1 MKKQI
6 RKAAA
11 LFLICAAAMMGSNMG
26 AMAKAGTY
34 GDVDQSQMLTPGKS
48 STDIAAGVTVDY
60 MGKLRFIVKDE
71 DTMEP
76 IKGASVEIYVAGLD
90 RYVLFGQSD
99 ENGIYELDAAYA
111 GDGEDPMEQY
121 TKKDGRITFSGKV
134 ARFDENQILWKV
146 YKKDYL
152 PNPKEGE
159 VMLNA
164 VTLPYD
170 VNVYLYQEPEETE
183 TKKTDETETETTK
196 KTVVTPADHTRPST
210 GGGIPKTGIQQMFA
224 FWGIG
229 LGLCVIAGILI
240 LVYLMKTKKTGCAEQ
255 SGKGSVSLSSG
266 SYEAAEHSAEH

>member
-11 LFLICAAAMMGSNMG
+11 LFLICAAAMIGSQMG
-26 AMAKAGTY
+26 AMAKAGTS
-34 GDVDQSQMLTPGKS
+34 GNVDQSQMLTPGKS
-48 STDIAAGVTVDY
+48 STDITAGVTVDY

-71 DTMEP
+71 DTMEA

-111 GDGEDPMEQY
+111 GDGENPMEQY

-134 ARFDENQILWKV
+134 ARFDENQVLWKV

-152 PNPKEGE
+152 PDPKEGE

-170 VNVYLYQEPEETE
+170 VNVYLYKEAEETE
-183 TKKTDETETETTK
+183 TKKTVDTETETTK
-196 KTVVTPADHTRPST
+196 KPKVTPVDHSRPSS
-210 GGGIPKTGIQQMFA
+210 GGRIPKTGIQQMFA
-224 FWGIG
+224 FLSIG
-229 LGLCVIAGILI
+229 LALCIIAGII
-240 LVYLMKTKKTGCAEQ
+240 IVFYLMKTKKTERDQ
-255 SGKGSVSLSSG
+255 
-266 SYEAAEHSAEH
+266 SAEGSRYKNEK